1 MADNTKPDANEE
13 EVDFLNLLLTES
25 SGVTLYDVND
35 PQSLEEIQNIVALN
49 QASYQI
55 VEANRQL
62 LNIDPETGEET
73 YALPTVDAVPIGRTW
88 EYDFIAQDFV
98 MGANNGTPA
107 RFDDND
113 FDLIS
118 QWIHRAITTE
128 RYRYSAYPEWYGV
141 EMECVFS
148 GDLKGVVALNHIR
161 RTMREA
167 IMGHDRITQ
176 VDNIEVAE
184 DGGTIWFSCD
194 VYLDNHEEEGNSLS
208 FTFDRGELVNG

>member
-1 MADNTKPDANEE
+1 MADNTKPDANKE

-88 EYDFIAQDFV
+88 EYDFLAQDFV
-98 MGANNGTPA
+98 MGLNNGTPV
-107 RFDDND
+107 RFDDNAP
-113 FDLIS
+113 DLIS
-118 QWIHRAITTE
+118 
-128 RYRYSAYPEWYGV
+128 
-141 EMECVFS
+141 
-148 GDLKGVVALNHIR
+148 
-161 RTMREA
+161 
-167 IMGHDRITQ
+167 
-176 VDNIEVAE
+176 
-184 DGGTIWFSCD
+184 
-194 VYLDNHEEEGNSLS
+194 
-208 FTFDRGELVNG
+208 